1 MRERDSD
8 ALSVD
13 HIAAVYEALK
23 GTAKACFRAL
33 REHPGLPETEACE
46 EGFRRECKG
55 LLGEIY
61 NLLSRVSLKSHFTD
75 RERMRCMAEVG
86 FLLEPHAG
94 GPIPD
99 SNDLVALALIL
110 GVALVL
116 PLSAR
121 VGLGFALVIASIMY
135 TAVLTPIVLAHQWP
149 AVAPGPGRGKIAVAF
164 PALSGL
170 IAAALGIGI
179 SVRVDS
185 EFVRPRNALRRQ
197 AVTSVCRRR
206 TSASAERHHGAG

>member
-1 MRERDSD
+1 
-8 ALSVD
+8 
-13 HIAAVYEALK
+13 
-23 GTAKACFRAL
+23 
-33 REHPGLPETEACE
+33 
-46 EGFRRECKG
+46 
-55 LLGEIY
+55 
-61 NLLSRVSLKSHFTD
+61 
-75 RERMRCMAEVG
+75 MAELG

-99 SNDLVALALIL
+99 SNDLVALALVL

-164 PALSGL
+164 PVLSGL

-179 SVRVDS
+179 SVTWNSITLTHPEGGTWLDFARGWTRYIGRGYPWVVS
-185 EFVRPRNALRRQ
+185 TPSWLP
-197 AVTSVCRRR
+197 
-206 TSASAERHHGAG
+206 